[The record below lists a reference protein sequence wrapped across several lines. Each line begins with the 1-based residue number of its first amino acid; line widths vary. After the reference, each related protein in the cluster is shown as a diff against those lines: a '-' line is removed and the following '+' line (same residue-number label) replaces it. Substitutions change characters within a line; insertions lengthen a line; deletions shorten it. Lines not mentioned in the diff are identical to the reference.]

1 MAKAALFPLHF
12 WLPPAHANAPAPVSA
27 LLSALVVKGAFYIL
41 LRLWFEAFPA
51 LMTPAVA
58 QAFGVLGAAA
68 ILWGSVNALFQPRL
82 KLLIAYSTVAQLGY
96 LFLLFPLAAARDG
109 GFLAWSGGL
118 IFLGAHA
125 CAKTAMF
132 LTAGNI
138 LHAAGHDRI
147 KDLDG
152 ITHVLP
158 VSAFAFGLA
167 GMSLMGLPP
176 SSGFAGK
183 WLLLSA
189 SLAQGQ
195 WWWVAVMLVGSL
207 LAAAYVMRVLTH
219 AFTRSRA
226 DDAEPDSAGDGM
238 DRAGPGSAGG
248 GAGVGRQL
256 AGGIAADRARPR
268 PCGGRRPMN
277 IHGCSSSAFCSA
289 RF

>member
-1 MAKAALFPLHF
+1 MTGGLVAKAALFPLHG

-27 LLSALVVKGAFYIL
+27 LLSALVVKGPFYIL
-41 LRLWFEAFPA
+41 LRLWFEAFPS

-58 QAFGVLGAAA
+58 QLFGALGAAA

-96 LFLLFPLAAARDG
+96 LFLLFPLAASPEG
-109 GFLAWSGGL
+109 GFMAWSGGL
-118 IFLGAHA
+118 MLLGAHA

-158 VSAFAFGLA
+158 VSVFAFGLA
-167 GMSLMGLPP
+167 GMSLIGLPP

-183 WLLLSA
+183 WLLLNA
-189 SLAQGQ
+189 ALAQGQ
-195 WWWVAVMLVGSL
+195 WWWVAVMILGSL
-207 LAAAYVMRVLTH
+207 LAAAYIVRMLAH
-219 AFTRSRA
+219 AFTRGHESRTPNTIPPVMEVA
-226 DDAEPDSAGDGM
+226 ALGLALLAVVLGFASPWAAELL
-238 DRAGPGSAGG
+238 RAGAPVIGPVVTGGS
-248 GAGVGRQL
+248 L
-256 AGGIAADRARPR
+256 P
-268 PCGGRRPMN
+268 
-277 IHGCSSSAFCSA
+277 
-289 RF
+289 